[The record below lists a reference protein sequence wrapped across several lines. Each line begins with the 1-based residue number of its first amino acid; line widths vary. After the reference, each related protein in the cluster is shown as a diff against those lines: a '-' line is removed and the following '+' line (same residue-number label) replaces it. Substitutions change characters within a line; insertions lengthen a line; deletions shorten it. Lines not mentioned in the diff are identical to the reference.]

1 MIELVRGNEGTI
13 FRIQLSKSPM
23 LLVELMILS
32 TNTTI
37 PPIPENTKCKNIVTV
52 YATFSLVN
60 INDVAYVNGITEIG

>member
-1 MIELVRGNEGTI
+1 
-13 FRIQLSKSPM
+13 M